1 VDALLD
7 LLRNVYHLCGKRG
20 VSALLTKRYKVLVTK
35 TDGWSRF
42 NTPCTQAHDFF
53 GRRSQ
58 SPATPRGSFARKTL
72 GTASEHRPHLEDL
85 ERHRGPS
92 QKQLRVNRDL
102 VSSNTVTG

>member
-1 VDALLD
+1 MV
-7 LLRNVYHLCGKRG
+7 GRG
-20 VSALLTKRYKVLVTK
+20 SIHPAHKLTISLADVLK
-35 TDGWSRF
+35 
-42 NTPCTQAHDFF
+42 
-53 GRRSQ
+53 